1 MAKYYVGL
9 STTFHDPALAVVDEQ
24 GKVLFAEAVERFYQ
38 VKRAYGCA
46 ADPRGLVRQVL
57 REHCDPQGE
66 FIIAKSWGRGFSR
79 FMDFQFL
86 LGLTNHEKLARR
98 GAEMTRFLVDQH
110 QLFFALWLQHST
122 LRLGGGHLADVL
134 IKDFGNR
141 RQRFV
146 HLPHH
151 DVHAAAACFTS
162 PFQEA
167 ACVVVDGQGESG
179 SMSYY
184 AYADGRLRPVA
195 QMKGPESL
203 GILYSMCTDVAGF
216 SSEAGEEGKL
226 MGLAPYG
233 EVDPAMLDEFR
244 ELGRIEG
251 LKFKYP
257 STTQLKRWRKRLQGR
272 GRKPGVP
279 AIDMASFAATT
290 QAFYAESMTTLLTN
304 FHALGLSENLV
315 LGGGCGL
322 NSSYNG
328 QLLGATPFKQLHV
341 PCAPGDDGNALG
353 AALLA
358 CYQDNPDLRPA
369 CEVMSPYL
377 GASISNVSMEHLVE
391 FGRFQKIRHLPGTV
405 HREAAALLAAGKL
418 LGWVQG
424 RAEFGPRA
432 LGNRSILADPRPA
445 EMKGKINARVKF
457 REEFRPFAPSVL
469 DEYGSEYFEDYQVS
483 PYMERTL
490 RFKDSA
496 KEKVAA
502 IVHVNMTGRL
512 QSVRREW
519 NERYYDL
526 ISAFHDLTGVPML
539 LNTSF
544 NIMGKPIINSLED
557 ALGVFYT
564 TGLDTMVVGDYLIE
578 K

>member
-432 LGNRSILADPRPA
+432 LGESVYFGGSTSGRN
-445 EMKGKINARVKF
+445 EGKN
-457 REEFRPFAPSVL
+457 
-469 DEYGSEYFEDYQVS
+469 
-483 PYMERTL
+483 
-490 RFKDSA
+490 
-496 KEKVAA
+496 
-502 IVHVNMTGRL
+502 
-512 QSVRREW
+512 
-519 NERYYDL
+519 
-526 ISAFHDLTGVPML
+526 
-539 LNTSF
+539 
-544 NIMGKPIINSLED
+544 
-557 ALGVFYT
+557 
-564 TGLDTMVVGDYLIE
+564 
-578 K
+578 